1 VSAAPPQWPRRPSPV
16 LDWLIE
22 AGRHVP
28 TAQDLVGALAER
40 LVDAGVA
47 LFRVTFHLQTLHPQL
62 RAVAIIWRR
71 GRPGVETVRVGHGI
85 ERSAR
90 YLNSPVRV
98 LFEGAGGV
106 RQRLDLPGVDF
117 AFPIF
122 DELRAAGATDYVG
135 LPMTFGDGRVHGTT
149 WTTDQPG
156 GFTSEDLIRIDD
168 LLPLVATI
176 LETRLTRRIARN
188 LLDTYVGR
196 HAGER
201 ILAGQIIRGTG
212 ESVRAAIWYCDL
224 RGFTA
229 MTESLPLERLIASLN
244 DYFECMALPLE
255 RHDGE
260 ILKFMGDGMLAIF
273 PLDRE
278 DAHERA
284 LRAAIEAQHGM
295 AQLNERRRASDEPTL
310 GFGIALHAGL
320 VMYGNIGAPTRL
332 DFTVIGPAV
341 NQAVRIEALCR
352 ELGRQLLVS
361 ATFSRQ
367 CPHELVSLGRH
378 ALRGVPEPAE
388 IFTLPEAA

>member
-1 VSAAPPQWPRRPSPV
+1 VNAAPPQWPRRPSSV

-22 AGRHVP
+22 AGRQLP
-28 TAQDLVGALAER
+28 TAQDLVGALADR
-40 LVDAGVA
+40 LLEAGA
-47 LFRVTFHLQTLHPQL
+47 PLFRVTFHLQTLHPQL

-71 GRPGVETVRVGHGI
+71 DRRGIETVPVEHGI
-85 ERSAR
+85 ERTAR
-90 YLNSPVRV
+90 YLNSPVRA

-106 RQRLDLPGVDF
+106 RQRLDLPDVEF
-117 AFPIF
+117 PFPIY
-122 DELRAAGATDYVG
+122 DELRAEGATDYVG
-135 LPMTFGDGRVHGTT
+135 LPLTFSDGRVHAAT

-156 GFTSEDLIRIDD
+156 GFTVEDLIRIDD
-168 LLPLVATI
+168 LLPLVAVL

-212 ESVRAAIWYCDL
+212 ESVHAAIWYCDL

-229 MTESLPLERLIASLN
+229 MTESLPLDRLIAALN

-255 RHDGE
+255 RYDGE

-278 DAHERA
+278 DAHGRA
-284 LRAAIEAQHGM
+284 LHAAIEARKGM
-295 AQLNERRRASDEPTL
+295 AQLNHRRRARGEPTL
-310 GFGIALHAGL
+310 GFGIALHAGE
-320 VMYGNIGAPTRL
+320 VMYGNIGAPSRL

-341 NQAVRIEALCR
+341 NQAVRSEALCR
-352 ELGRQLLVS
+352 QLGRQVLVS
-361 ATFSRQ
+361 AIFRRHCSRD
-367 CPHELVSLGRH
+367 LVSLGRH
-378 ALRGVPEPAE
+378 VLRGIPEPAE
-388 IFTLPEAA
+388 IFALPEAA

>member
-1 VSAAPPQWPRRPSPV
+1 VNTAAPQWPRRPSSV

-22 AGRHVP
+22 AGRQLP
-28 TAQDLVGALAER
+28 TAQDLIGALADR
-40 LVDAGVA
+40 LVAANVPLSRISFSLG
-47 LFRVTFHLQTLHPQL
+47 TLHPQL
-62 RAVAIIWRR
+62 RAVGIIWRR
-71 GRPGVETVRVGHGI
+71 DRREVETVRVERGI
-85 ERSAR
+85 EWSAR
-90 YLNSPVRV
+90 YQNSPIRV
-98 LFEGAGGV
+98 LHESAASV
-106 RQRLDLPGVDF
+106 RQRLDLPGAEL
-117 AFPIF
+117 AFPIY
-122 DELRAAGATDYVG
+122 DELRAEGATDYVA
-135 LPMTFGDGRVHGTT
+135 LPMTFSDGLIHATT
-149 WTTDQPG
+149 WTTDRPG
-156 GFTSEDLIRIDD
+156 GFTTDDLTQIQD
-168 LLPLVATI
+168 LLPVVALI
-176 LETRLTRRIARN
+176 LEARLTRRIARN

-229 MTESLPLERLIASLN
+229 MTESLPLGRLIASLN
-244 DYFECMALPLE
+244 DYFECMAQPLE

-310 GFGIALHAGL
+310 GFGIALHAGE

-332 DFTVIGPAV
+332 DFTIIGPAV

-361 ATFSRQ
+361 TTFRRH
-367 CPHELVSLGRH
+367 CPRELVSLGRH
-378 ALRGVPEPAE
+378 VLRGVPEPAE
-388 IFTLPEAA
+388 IFTLPEAE